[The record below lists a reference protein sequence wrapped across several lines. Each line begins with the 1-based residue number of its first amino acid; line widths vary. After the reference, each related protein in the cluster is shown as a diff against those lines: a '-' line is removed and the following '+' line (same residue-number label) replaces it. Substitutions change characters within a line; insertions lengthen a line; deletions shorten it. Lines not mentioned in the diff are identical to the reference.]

1 MDSDLKYVLGIMK
14 CSESRKRYE
23 IYIWEN
29 REYFSRIPKSALD
42 VIDVCTNIKGL
53 KEHMQFRVNKDG
65 EEEADMCK
73 ALREIVEE
81 AEKQG
86 VCKGVKQGRQQG
98 RRQGEEILGQ
108 LVGRLLSEG
117 RTEDARLAAVD
128 EAARYKLYREY
139 GILNG

>member
-14 CSESRKRYE
+14 CSESRKKYE
-23 IYIWEN
+23 RYIWEN

-65 EEEADMCK
+65 EEEA
-73 ALREIVEE
+73 
-81 AEKQG
+81 EKQG
-86 VCKGVKQGRQQG
+86 VRKGVKQGRQQGRRQG

-117 RTEDARLAAVD
+117 RTEDARLAAED
-128 EAARYKLYREY
+128 EAARRKLYREY
-139 GILNG
+139 GILNGCEARD

>member
-1 MDSDLKYVLGIMK
+1 M
-14 CSESRKRYE
+14 
-23 IYIWEN
+23 
-29 REYFSRIPKSALD
+29 
-42 VIDVCTNIKGL
+42 
-53 KEHMQFRVNKDG
+53 KDG
-65 EEEADMCK
+65 FICVAAGTPKVRVADCRYNAEQIFTMM
-73 ALREIVEE
+73 RE